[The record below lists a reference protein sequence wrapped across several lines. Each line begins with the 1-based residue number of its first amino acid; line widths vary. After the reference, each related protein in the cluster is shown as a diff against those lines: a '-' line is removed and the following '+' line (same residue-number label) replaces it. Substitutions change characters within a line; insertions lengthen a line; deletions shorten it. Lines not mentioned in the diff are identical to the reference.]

1 MIANNTMTFY
11 GQEKVEYNAKL
22 CLMNMACNGLTRR
35 DQVRR

>member
-22 CLMNMACNGLTRR
+22 CLMKYGRAWSEPA
-35 DQVRR
+35 

>member
-22 CLMNMACNGLTRR
+22 CLMNMA
-35 DQVRR
+35 VHA